1 MTRFLAP
8 TGARLWLLLG
18 LAALLAACSALPIPG
33 GSPTPEVLPTSSPAT
48 QAPAV
53 DATSSGQPAAADT
66 GPDVL
71 TVWVPPQ
78 FDPNSGTPAGDL
90 LKQRLLEFTSRMPG
104 VEIDVRVKAES
115 GPGGLYDSL
124 AAANAA
130 APEARPDL
138 IALPQDT
145 LQASALKGLL
155 QPYDG
160 LTIAMSDPDWYEYA
174 RQLANLQT
182 IQFGMPF
189 AGDALLR
196 AYRPAVVPT
205 PAADWTALLEG
216 QQPMIFSAADPHALF
231 TLSQYL
237 AAGGR
242 TSDEQGRPTLDGEIL
257 TSVLAFLLQASQAEV
272 VPGWVAELQ
281 APADAWQAFQEGKGD
296 QAAVWASQYL
306 PAASEALAN
315 SSDPAEAGDAT
326 LAAATL
332 PVPPSSESP
341 NEPLTLATGWVW
353 ALGNTHSSHHE
364 LSTRLAEFLT
374 ESRFLA
380 RWTQAAGYLP
390 PRPSALEGWQNPADR
405 EGFSWQSQLQPIL
418 QSSRLYPPIE
428 VLTELG
434 PVLQQATL
442 QVLTGQATPEDAAR
456 SAVEKLSIP

>member
-1 MTRFLAP
+1 
-8 TGARLWLLLG
+8 
-18 LAALLAACSALPIPG
+18 
-33 GSPTPEVLPTSSPAT
+33 
-48 QAPAV
+48 
-53 DATSSGQPAAADT
+53 
-66 GPDVL
+66 
-71 TVWVPPQ
+71 
-78 FDPNSGTPAGDL
+78 
-90 LKQRLLEFTSRMPG
+90 MPG

-189 AGDALLR
+189 AGDALLL
-196 AYRPAVVPT
+196 AYRPSVVPT
-205 PAADWTALLEG
+205 PAASWTALIEG
-216 QQPMIFSAADPHALF
+216 QQPLIFAAADPHALF
-231 TLSQYL
+231 SLSQYQ

-242 TSDEQGRPTLDGEIL
+242 TSDEQGRPDLNNEIL
-257 TSVLAFLLQASQAEV
+257 TAVLDFLLQASQAEV
-272 VPGWVAELQ
+272 LPGWVTELQ
-281 APADAWQAFQEGKGD
+281 APADAWQAFQEGRAD

-306 PAASEALAN
+306 PAASQALAN
-315 SSDPAEAGDAT
+315 PADPAEAMDAT

-332 PVPPSSESP
+332 PSPPSSESTG
-341 NEPLTLATGWVW
+341 EPLTLATGWVW

-374 ESRFLA
+374 ESRFLS

-390 PRPSALEGWQNPADR
+390 PRPSALSGWQNPTDV
-405 EGFSWQSQLQPIL
+405 EGFSWQAQLQPIL
-418 QSSRLYPPIE
+418 QSARLYPPIE

-442 QVLTGQATPEDAAR
+442 QILTGQATPEDAAR
-456 SAVEKLSIP
+456 FAIEKLSTP